1 MSETDCSP
9 LPAAVKEEKGKATA
23 KEKGEAK
30 AATAVDDAVRER
42 PEARLRAIVEQHYD
56 FVWRAL
62 RVVGL
67 TDASAEDAAQ
77 QVMCVAAR
85 RLEEI
90 RAGAERSFLFSTA
103 MRVAAEFRRTARR
116 RPATTDADVEALV
129 AETPSSEELVDERR
143 AHETLQ
149 RVLDAM
155 PVELRLVFVLFEIE
169 ELKATEIAEMLGV
182 PVGTVSS
189 RLRRGREA
197 FQAIVRRMQAAQQRG
212 RRGGAP

>member
-1 MSETDCSP
+1 MSTPAMSETDCSP
-9 LPAAVKEEKGKATA
+9 LPAALQEEKG
-23 KEKGEAK
+23 ES
-30 AATAVDDAVRER
+30 AAADAAALDR
-42 PEARLRAIVEQHYD
+42 PDARLRAIVEQHYD
-56 FVWRAL
+56 FVWRTL

-67 TDASAEDAAQ
+67 TDANAEDAAQ

-85 RLEEI
+85 RMGEI

-116 RPATTDADVEALV
+116 RPVTSDADVEALV

-169 ELKATEIAEMLGV
+169 EMKATEIAEMLGL

-197 FQAIVRRMQAAQQRG
+197 FQAIVRRMQAAQRG
-212 RRGGAP
+212 RRGGAR

>member
-9 LPAAVKEEKGKATA
+9 LPAAVKEEKEQARDATSPDT
-23 KEKGEAK
+23 
-30 AATAVDDAVRER
+30 AARER
-42 PEARLRAIVEQHYD
+42 PEARIRRIVEQHYD
-56 FVWRAL
+56 FVWRTL

-67 TDASAEDAAQ
+67 TDANAEDAAQ

-85 RLEEI
+85 RLGEI

-129 AETPSSEELVDERR
+129 AETPSSEELIDQRR

-169 ELKATEIAEMLGV
+169 EMKATEIAEMLGV

-197 FQAIVRRMQAAQQRG
+197 FQAIVRRMQAAQRA